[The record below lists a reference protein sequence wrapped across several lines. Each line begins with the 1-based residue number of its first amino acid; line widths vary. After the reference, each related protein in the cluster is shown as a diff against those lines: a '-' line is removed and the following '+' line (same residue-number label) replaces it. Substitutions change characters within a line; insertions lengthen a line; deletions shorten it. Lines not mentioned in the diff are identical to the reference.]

1 MALGTSTCL
10 RLTHSW
16 IAFRRR
22 LLYSAIF
29 ASVAVQK
36 SIIGSSLA
44 RTQAL
49 CNCSQ
54 GLDVNRPRRENP
66 SASYR
71 YYSRQTCT
79 FQQSQRNHDSMHTM
93 PPSSISHTPRCDSGK
108 LSMPI
113 CVVPMVNNEDIRC
126 NKDYE
131 RPSCAR
137 RHANDD
143 MAAQQVPYHCDFKMF
158 VSILVQDVPCA
169 ASVKFSYW
177 RRYV

>member
-1 MALGTSTCL
+1 MRCAIVRKDLTL
-10 RLTHSW
+10 RDRD
-16 IAFRRR
+16 A
-22 LLYSAIF
+22 
-29 ASVAVQK
+29 Q
-36 SIIGSSLA
+36 
-44 RTQAL
+44 
-49 CNCSQ
+49 
-54 GLDVNRPRRENP
+54 NP
-66 SASYR
+66 SASHR
-71 YYSRQTCT
+71 CYSRQTCT
-79 FQQSQRNHDSMHTM
+79 FQQSQRNHDSMHAM

-113 CVVPMVNNEDIRC
+113 CVVPVVNNEDIRC

-143 MAAQQVPYHCDFKMF
+143 MAAQQVPHHCDFKMF

-177 RRYV
+177 RRCVQVTGCGWTLDYKRQ